1 KGLEVIYGHMSRFA
15 FTGSKRVKPGT
26 YLGVSG
32 NTGRS
37 TGPHL
42 HYEMRK
48 NGRPFDPLPWL
59 KKNNRK
65 KKGSDNGG
73 GGDHDHPSHDIAPD
87 LYKKLIE
94 QVTASP
100 VPVSKVE
107 FKKYCES
114 NKAQF
119 EGPQG
124 RMLAILNRTVDR
136 CNPKTLTS
144 YANGGLIRRH
154 QIAEVGEGNKPEM

>member
-1 KGLEVIYGHMSRFA
+1 MYGHKSRFA
-15 FTGSKRVKPGT
+15 VTGSKKVKPGT

-48 NGRPFDPLPWL
+48 NGRPFDPITWL

-73 GGDHDHPSHDIAPD
+73 GGDHDNQSHDIAPD
-87 LYKKLIE
+87 LYMNHME
-94 QVTASP
+94 QV
-100 VPVSKVE
+100 KVRPIQDT
-107 FKKYCES
+107 K
-114 NKAQF
+114 
-119 EGPQG
+119 
-124 RMLAILNRTVDR
+124 RV
-136 CNPKTLTS
+136 
-144 YANGGLIRRH
+144 
-154 QIAEVGEGNKPEM
+154 